1 MTDLGLDHLVSG
13 PYRSTVPSTFSAYTT
28 LFRSGLAERPG
39 EALQVR
45 MDRVLDDVGPDL
57 LELGLQRRPDVGM
70 VLEPVEEVEPGPVPG
85 AQEHPL
91 VPVGAH
97 VVDRVVALGDLG
109 VEIRAPGGAGQVAG
123 GPVLHGVEAGAGPDR
138 AGDRGAVQGGWVAV
152 GRTGVGADGTEVAVV
167 ALSER
172 EGAPAAHRRSGDR
185 HTGAVGAEVRVD
197 EGQHLVHDERDRKST
212 RLN

>member
-85 AQEHPL
+85 AQ
-91 VPVGAH
+91 
-97 VVDRVVALGDLG
+97 
-109 VEIRAPGGAGQVAG
+109 
-123 GPVLHGVEAGAGPDR
+123 
-138 AGDRGAVQGGWVAV
+138 
-152 GRTGVGADGTEVAVV
+152 
-167 ALSER
+167 
-172 EGAPAAHRRSGDR
+172 
-185 HTGAVGAEVRVD
+185 
-197 EGQHLVHDERDRKST
+197 DRKST
-212 RLN
+212 RLNSSHVAISYAVFCLKKKKQKNK

>member
-1 MTDLGLDHLVSG
+1 M
-13 PYRSTVPSTFSAYTT
+13 YATT
-28 LFRSGLAERPG
+28 NEIFTLSLHD
-39 EALQVR
+39 AL
-45 MDRVLDDVGPDL
+45 PIS
-57 LELGLQRRPDVGM
+57 
-70 VLEPVEEVEPGPVPG
+70 
-85 AQEHPL
+85 L

-172 EGAPAAHRRSGDR
+172 EEIGRAPSELQSR
-185 HTGAVGAEVRVD
+185 
-197 EGQHLVHDERDRKST
+197 GQ
-212 RLN
+212 